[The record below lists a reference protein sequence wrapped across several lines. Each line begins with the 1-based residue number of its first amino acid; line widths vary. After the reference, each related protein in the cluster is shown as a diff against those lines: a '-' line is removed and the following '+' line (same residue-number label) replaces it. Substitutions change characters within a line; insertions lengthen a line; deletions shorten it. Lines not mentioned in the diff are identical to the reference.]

1 MSEKDIYYNYL
12 TEKSCEL
19 SQLQGGDT
27 SDIADARLPPVI
39 IDTGLDR
46 RIGFEKARADAPQN
60 RKVLCGV
67 IFKNRAPGGGFRYR
81 REA

>member
-1 MSEKDIYYNYL
+1 MSEKGVYYNYL

-60 RKVLCGV
+60 RKVLCGLL
-67 IFKNRAPGGGFRYR
+67 FKNRAAEWRISIP
-81 REA
+81 A